1 MRLLLPSSAVFPSPS
16 SSVSDPS
23 VVPRPQILFRRRPPP
38 DAEARPPVRPDP
50 VSRPAP
56 RPRPQEDDARPVRAH
71 AAPPGL
77 MKATTQPESE
87 LLFSIAKTFRAVSA
101 QGVAQRVPYGAP
113 PRQPHPTT
121 SPPSQLAAPVVKPHN
136 AWCTFITWVE
146 PASGPD
152 DDDFTYELHVRNA
165 ESEHC
170 LLIAEIGQDGAL
182 DSSRD
187 LRDQRGV
194 SSPGS
199 AGAAEWPRSGADLF
213 LPGPCLQ
220 RRGRQ

>member
-1 MRLLLPSSAVFPSPS
+1 MNIHQMSLVSHLNIQTTNDHQLIHQLIRISIRADPVMRLLLPSSAVFPSPS

-87 LLFSIAKTFRAVSA
+87 PLGEARREATRHRRSVSGVMVLWLKHVEA
-101 QGVAQRVPYGAP
+101 Q
-113 PRQPHPTT
+113 H
-121 SPPSQLAAPVVKPHN
+121 
-136 AWCTFITWVE
+136 
-146 PASGPD
+146 
-152 DDDFTYELHVRNA
+152 
-165 ESEHC
+165 
-170 LLIAEIGQDGAL
+170 
-182 DSSRD
+182 
-187 LRDQRGV
+187 
-194 SSPGS
+194 
-199 AGAAEWPRSGADLF
+199 GAAGCW
-213 LPGPCLQ
+213 C
-220 RRGRQ
+220 